1 MIGQKSSI
9 DFDDLGKLE
18 YCSCLLKETL
28 RLYPPST
35 MTFRELVEDHT
46 VDGYNIPSGTVMV
59 VRSSNIHS
67 GFGIQ
72 CKNYNEN

>member
-18 YCSCLLKETL
+18 YCSWVLKETL

-35 MTFRELVEDHT
+35 MTFRELAKNHT
-46 VDGYNIPSGTVMV
+46 VDGYNIPRGTVMV
-59 VRSSNIHS
+59 VSCSNIDR
-67 GFGIQ
+67 GFGQ
-72 CKNYNEN
+72 